1 MASADGERE
10 GNVASCVQ
18 MLDTLLHAR
27 EQCDVLWAAT
37 PVRPPSPLIEDA
49 QRPRTVM
56 QRSVTNYA
64 TADKPERT
72 GHALFAGARTWDLV
86 A

>member
-10 GNVASCVQ
+10 GSVASCVQ

-37 PVRPPSPLIEDA
+37 PVRPPSPADRGCPAPAEGG
-49 QRPRTVM
+49 
-56 QRSVTNYA
+56 RS
-64 TADKPERT
+64 
-72 GHALFAGARTWDLV
+72 AG
-86 A
+86 